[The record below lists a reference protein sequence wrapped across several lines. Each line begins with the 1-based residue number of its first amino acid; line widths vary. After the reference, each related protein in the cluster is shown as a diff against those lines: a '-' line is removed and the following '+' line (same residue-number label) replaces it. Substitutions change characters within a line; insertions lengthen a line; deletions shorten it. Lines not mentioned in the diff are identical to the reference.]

1 MAGKEI
7 KEKLIAERHNVNY
20 IYYDKVMNNEPQHDS
35 IGLDFEHFTLAL
47 KWVPNHVLRKWIR
60 ETKKEIKKHEKRE
73 EAQDDNT

>member
-1 MAGKEI
+1 
-7 KEKLIAERHNVNY
+7 
-20 IYYDKVMNNEPQHDS
+20 MNNEPQHDS